1 MRVAAMDRTELEKRL
16 EQLKLQVWDVT
27 EEITRH
33 RKIITKL
40 DAAGMD
46 TNDAQLL
53 LSRFENLLIIYLQ
66 EQQRLR
72 EESAKLDE
80 PTQEPKPPDR

>member
-1 MRVAAMDRTELEKRL
+1 MDRTELEKRL
-16 EQLKLQVWDVT
+16 QQLKLQVWDVT

-33 RKIITKL
+33 RKMMTQL
-40 DAAGMD
+40 DAVGMD
-46 TNDAQLL
+46 TNDTQLL

-72 EESAKLDE
+72 EELTKLDE
-80 PTQEPKPPDR
+80 STQEPKPPDR

>member
-1 MRVAAMDRTELEKRL
+1 MDRTELEKRL

-33 RKIITKL
+33 RKIITQL
-40 DAAGMD
+40 EAVGMD

-53 LSRFENLLIIYLQ
+53 LSRFESLLIIYLQ
-66 EQQRLR
+66 KQQRLR
-72 EESAKLDE
+72 EELAKLDE
-80 PTQEPKPPDR
+80 PTQEPESPDR